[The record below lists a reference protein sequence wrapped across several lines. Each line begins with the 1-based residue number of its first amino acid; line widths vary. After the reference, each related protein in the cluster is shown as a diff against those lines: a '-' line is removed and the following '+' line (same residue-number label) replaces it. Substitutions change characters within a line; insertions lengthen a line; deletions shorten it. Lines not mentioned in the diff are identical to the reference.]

1 MEKNVSINKYK
12 TAKELKHD
20 ARVALEGNY
29 STPVIASLMII
40 VVQSV
45 LNGTL
50 RFNSYLVQNSKNL
63 PWLTIL
69 FVGAVSLVSIVVS
82 LVVYLLRIGVEYMSY
97 KVAKGEKVTLGD
109 AFYAYKN
116 KPGRLLLIFLFYCLI
131 MLVAF
136 IPYIIMAVIGTFIY
150 VTTDIL
156 AFFVIFLI
164 VGAIITLAIAYF
176 LLFRYSLV
184 NFIYFD
190 HPEMSAIELMKE
202 SARIMNGHKLRL
214 FRIALSFIGIVMLSM
229 LTCGI
234 AALWLL
240 PYQYVTYSYFY
251 IELVHPGKLK
261 PDWRPFISDA
271 GEAITKKK
279 ISLEKY

>member
-82 LVVYLLRIGVEYMSY
+82 LVVYLLRIG
-97 KVAKGEKVTLGD
+97 KTG
-109 AFYAYKN
+109 
-116 KPGRLLLIFLFYCLI
+116 IFC
-131 MLVAF
+131 
-136 IPYIIMAVIGTFIY
+136 
-150 VTTDIL
+150 
-156 AFFVIFLI
+156 
-164 VGAIITLAIAYF
+164 
-176 LLFRYSLV
+176 S
-184 NFIYFD
+184 
-190 HPEMSAIELMKE
+190 SK
-202 SARIMNGHKLRL
+202 K
-214 FRIALSFIGIVMLSM
+214 
-229 LTCGI
+229 
-234 AALWLL
+234 
-240 PYQYVTYSYFY
+240 
-251 IELVHPGKLK
+251 
-261 PDWRPFISDA
+261 
-271 GEAITKKK
+271 EAICLTLYAFTKKQEEHMNLCV
-279 ISLEKY
+279 ICFILL